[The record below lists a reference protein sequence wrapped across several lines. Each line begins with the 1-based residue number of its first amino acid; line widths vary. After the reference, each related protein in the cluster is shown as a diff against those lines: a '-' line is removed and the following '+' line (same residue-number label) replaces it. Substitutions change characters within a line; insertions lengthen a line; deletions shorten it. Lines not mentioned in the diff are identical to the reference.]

1 MRFLL
6 RPSTHAYR
14 GLFDF
19 ALLSQCF
26 PVSSTEGI
34 ELCTEGFF
42 NRASD
47 IVNSFQ
53 EPKNLNELLYQAR
66 SELVRKVANTMA
78 ITQEQQ
84 IHAVNQT
91 IDIAVNEGLGIEKNF
106 NDPYSSDLKTS
117 VTKEA
122 LQVSRYAPE
131 EFRPSCL
138 RNSFA

>member
-1 MRFLL
+1 
-6 RPSTHAYR
+6 
-14 GLFDF
+14 
-19 ALLSQCF
+19 
-26 PVSSTEGI
+26 
-34 ELCTEGFF
+34 
-42 NRASD
+42 
-47 IVNSFQ
+47 
-53 EPKNLNELLYQAR
+53 
-66 SELVRKVANTMA
+66 MA